1 MNYFK
6 SKRNPWGLP
15 LQSQV
20 KTSLPQ
26 CKGWFSN
33 PWSGSKD
40 PTCLGAKKKKRTQNI
55 KQKQYYNKFNKNLK
69 KWSTLKNILKKK
81 KESLILDAEGNKE
94 HGGIGAWTEGS
105 CRVRCPMHVPSSK
118 KAWERGHVCNIFFG
132 SSPRSQYGPANAL
145 QKRWNVLPVGH

>member
-40 PTCLGAKKKKRTQNI
+40 PTCLGAKKKKKRTQNI

-94 HGGIGAWTEGS
+94 HGGIGA
-105 CRVRCPMHVPSSK
+105 
-118 KAWERGHVCNIFFG
+118 
-132 SSPRSQYGPANAL
+132 
-145 QKRWNVLPVGH
+145 